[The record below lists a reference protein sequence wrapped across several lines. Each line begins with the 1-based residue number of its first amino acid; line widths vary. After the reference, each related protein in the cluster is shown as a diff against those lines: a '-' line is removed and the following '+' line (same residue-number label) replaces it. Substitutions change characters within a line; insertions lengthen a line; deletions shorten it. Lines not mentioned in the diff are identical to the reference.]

1 MGWHFRLVP
10 KIHLWLPNIPSQ
22 EWVAIFLCGRSQPP
36 LEGLFL
42 LPIHLFM
49 PHLDCFVCRSVTE
62 PHYRLSSP
70 STLPPPMVCHA
81 VRPLPRHTTHRRLMS
96 GEVATL
102 H

>member
-36 LEGLFL
+36 FEGLFL

-49 PHLDCFVCRSVTE
+49 PHLNRFVRS
-62 PHYRLSSP
+62 PNLIIG
-70 STLPPPMVCHA
+70 C
-81 VRPLPRHTTHRRLMS
+81 PLPQPYLLQWSATPSALSRVIPRI
-96 GEVATL
+96 VA
-102 H
+102 